1 MNKFTFD
8 LQRFAAPT
16 WSSSNGGRTWTCQ
29 VQVDSS
35 NIRTYTV
42 TSTVALTS
50 VVGDPQDINPS
61 NSVTLT
67 GSSDL
72 SNATVS
78 ISANSGIMDLAAFKF
93 VYGDTLY
100 RAATAGT
107 NGQISNQRLISRN
120 ISAGDTLTLNSGQDF
135 FRVVNGT
142 TYTDYSISNGGGA
155 TLTINSDGTTPQLDV
170 PSGSSAAYLYPTN
183 TPVILISGSLKSFQ
197 HANHTIT
204 LGEGGITWTP
214 QFSDGALYSI
224 DSTVTK
230 NTDGSTSINLT
241 SYNYYGDTTSITN
254 GGPITFSAG
263 AISYKTAA
271 VADSNSSVDLTVKD
285 GKTYI
290 HDVSTGDT
298 ASISG
303 KNFTLDSGTITLIAD
318 NNDSSKFYITD
329 LDKGDKFTLDDVSYT
344 MGGTLLVARY
354 TDSGGT
360 EHILIG
366 NVSQDTQ
373 DGLVTDGEV
382 SSDALDVNNSWLL
395 EEIHE
400 INGAL
405 TINNSLIGKL
415 TNKNSLAIVKTFDHV
430 NEDPDE
436 SYGSFTRATDA
447 DGITTYSLR
456 GVDSSKSGN
465 LKYSAVTIEDNL
477 SIQLNQYLTDVP
489 ITVNSTTFTS
499 RDNTDFTYATTSSG
513 LSLSSASVSL
523 ISGSL
528 HSDSNQSIGAG
539 LYSVSGYNG
548 DFDIAR
554 ASSLSSSDVIISDI
568 DTNESF
574 QLSTASGL
582 ANYTLLSAG
591 NLLFESA
598 GSNRRVYNFGQP
610 SGNTG
615 ISANL
620 ASLNSSVNGALV
632 IAPNNRLLEIGS
644 TNKSDAVVFND
655 TDNPTSLYA
664 SLDANGSNFT
674 LSSLSGAANFHSAVD
689 SISISAGNASIYK
702 SLVSDGVTIITPN
715 TTFLVSDSDSAF
727 FSIDA
732 TASSPSI
739 NGASNIT
746 LLSGKL
752 TATAGQ
758 SITLGS
764 GGRTLK
770 LGDSSDSVTISLS
783 GSTFSVN
790 TNSTASF
797 TFNNRPFTVTAG
809 NGISLD
815 ISGTDVT
822 LRALDTGDQF
832 SYDST
837 SYSITGGGFM
847 KGTPPNDCALWIA
860 NSSSYSLAN
869 NSVSVADMTNA
880 SNWGDLILV
889 SNDKITLYPASNNS
903 GVLMS
908 DDFTNTYGRVEKNGD
923 DSYLLTANDNDG
935 GSLKEIFI
943 ENGTR
948 KSTLTANADNFLNV
962 SIASNAS
969 TLLVSAAN
977 NDTFQ
982 VTVDGAARESGLLG
996 SDIEAVLYNGS
1007 LSANSSIASIT
1018 VGDQVLHSDQP
1029 VTVLTDGSSGGGS
1042 ISGLEGGNSFR
1053 VDGTNYTFT
1062 KAGLRN
1068 GSGDQLR
1075 RGTKIASETTAMPL
1089 SLVSGTSDW
1098 VNMIGTSSI
1107 SGASISSNYP
1117 HEGFLV
1123 DTFSRTVNPTKLYGE
1138 VASISGGGFALTTL
1152 TNGDAWEDGYT
1163 INVDETTV
1171 SIDSAFASASIN
1183 AVRSG
1188 ATFLVDTGESSFIV
1202 TDRRTGGALLGG
1214 AEGITQTAGLVA
1226 AGDSGLESVT
1236 VADTTVYKTGGLE
1249 LNVSVSGGEATLSS
1263 LDEDES

>member
-1 MNKFTFD
+1 MNEFTFD
-8 LQRFAAPT
+8 LQRFDAPT
-16 WSSSNGGRTWTCQ
+16 WSSSNGGKTWTCK

-78 ISANSGIMDLAAFKF
+78 ISANSGTMQLAAFKF

-100 RAATAGT
+100 RAVDTGT
-107 NGQISNQRLISRN
+107 GQRLISRN

-135 FRVVNGT
+135 FRVVNGS

-183 TPVILISGSLKSFQ
+183 TPVILLSGSLKSFQ

-254 GGPITFSAG
+254 GGPITFSTG

-271 VADSNSSVDLTVKD
+271 VADSNSTVNLTVKD

-382 SSDALDVNNSWLL
+382 SSDALDVDNSWLL

-400 INGAL
+400 IDGSL

-436 SYGSFTRATDA
+436 SYGSFTRTTDS

-465 LKYSAVTIEDNL
+465 LKYSAVIIEDNL

-598 GSNRRVYNFGQP
+598 GSNRRVYDFGQP
-610 SGNTG
+610 SGTTG

-620 ASLNSSVNGALV
+620 ASLNSSLGALV

-644 TNKSDAVVFND
+644 TNKSDAVLFND
-655 TDNPTSLYA
+655 TDNPTSLFA

-674 LSSLSGAANFHSAVD
+674 LSSLSGAATFHSAVD

-727 FSIDA
+727 FSVDA
-732 TASSPSI
+732 TASTPSI
-739 NGASNIT
+739 SNASNIT
-746 LLSGKL
+746 LLSGSI

-758 SITLGS
+758 SITLGQ
-764 GGRTLK
+764 GGRTLS
-770 LGDSSDSVTISLS
+770 LGSGSDSVTISLS

-815 ISGTDVT
+815 ISGSDVT
-822 LRALDTGDQF
+822 VRALDTGDQF

-837 SYSITGGGFM
+837 TYSITGGGFM

-908 DDFTNTYGRVEKNGD
+908 NDDKFSKTYGRVDKNGD
-923 DSYLLTANDNDG
+923 DSYLLTANDNDAG
-935 GSLKEIFI
+935 KLQQIFI
-943 ENGTR
+943 DNGTR

-962 SIASNAS
+962 SIASDAS
-969 TLLVSAAN
+969 TLMVSAAD
-977 NDTFQ
+977 NDSFQ
-982 VTVDGAARESGLLG
+982 VTVDGSARESGLLG

-1018 VGDQVLHSDQP
+1018 VGGQVVHSDQP

-1042 ISGLEGGNSFR
+1042 ISGLEGGNSKR
-1053 VDGTNYTFT
+1053 ETPVVLAT
-1062 KAGLRN
+1062 
-1068 GSGDQLR
+1068 
-1075 RGTKIASETTAMPL
+1075 RGCY
-1089 SLVSGTSDW
+1089 
-1098 VNMIGTSSI
+1098 N
-1107 SGASISSNYP
+1107 
-1117 HEGFLV
+1117 
-1123 DTFSRTVNPTKLYGE
+1123 
-1138 VASISGGGFALTTL
+1138 
-1152 TNGDAWEDGYT
+1152 
-1163 INVDETTV
+1163 
-1171 SIDSAFASASIN
+1171 
-1183 AVRSG
+1183 
-1188 ATFLVDTGESSFIV
+1188 
-1202 TDRRTGGALLGG
+1202 
-1214 AEGITQTAGLVA
+1214 
-1226 AGDSGLESVT
+1226 
-1236 VADTTVYKTGGLE
+1236 
-1249 LNVSVSGGEATLSS
+1249 TLSEWIWRKCAVTS
-1263 LDEDES
+1263 LPFS